1 MNVQH
6 ARNVKARCMKKRRL
20 ALEEEGEG
28 APPGGAGGAAAG
40 EGGDTALT
48 ELAPPSGG
56 GPRKKAPDAATIA
69 RRECGQI
76 FTSGE
81 SCEIILREMCS
92 GVIESSNRGMWFADS
107 VEDDV
112 GQWLI
117 KLYFTGGEVGPGGTE
132 SRLAEQLR
140 QVGSAHGYGF
150 VELRMVFQTDLYPF
164 YPPSIRLVRPRLK
177 GHIMERLASLP
188 CLKLAHWNPMAR
200 ISELLEDVKSFLLDL
215 GEVDL
220 GHPRNCMQTSPSGAY
235 SDLEY
240 ALSALSITTDTTP
253 LRARVDEAWE

>member
-1 MNVQH
+1 ME
-6 ARNVKARCMKKRRL
+6 RM
-20 ALEEEGEG
+20 
-28 APPGGAGGAAAG
+28 
-40 EGGDTALT
+40 
-48 ELAPPSGG
+48 
-56 GPRKKAPDAATIA
+56 KKAPDAATIA

-92 GVIESSNRGMWFADS
+92 GVIESSNRCMWFADS
-107 VEDDV
+107 VDDDV

-132 SRLAEQLR
+132 SPLAEQLR

-177 GHIMERLASLP
+177 GHVMERLASLP
-188 CLKLAHWNPMAR
+188 CLKLAHWNLSLIH
-200 ISELLEDVKSFLLDL
+200 ISE
-215 GEVDL
+215 
-220 GHPRNCMQTSPSGAY
+220 PTRPY
-235 SDLEY
+235 
-240 ALSALSITTDTTP
+240 
-253 LRARVDEAWE
+253 